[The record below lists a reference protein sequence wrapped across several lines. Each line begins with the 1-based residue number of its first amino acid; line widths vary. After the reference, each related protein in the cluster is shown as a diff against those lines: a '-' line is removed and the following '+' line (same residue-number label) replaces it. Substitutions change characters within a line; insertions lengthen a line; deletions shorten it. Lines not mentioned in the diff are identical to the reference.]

1 MDKNLLEKETFDSSV
16 HPKEQYSKA
25 DLMKRDKTSNGE
37 IERYIHMILKKHKW
51 CAIFVFVLCRKT
63 AFYFCLSYLQLKL
76 RKPLNF
82 PEYIFCE
89 FF

>member
-1 MDKNLLEKETFDSSV
+1 MDKNLLERGTLDKSV

-63 AFYFCLSYLQLKL
+63 AFYYRVSYIELETPKTQNL
-76 RKPLNF
+76 RD
-82 PEYIFCE
+82 YISL
-89 FF
+89 